1 MNYGKPRS
9 WARLGTLGGPAI
21 GRLILAL
28 ALLLPALP
36 AAAAETL
43 LLLGVVREGK
53 LDTKVTHSV
62 HDRLVRSGE
71 TVAAAPQLSAA
82 ERQCLLPECMES
94 LAGREGAQLV
104 LAARVQQSAGFA
116 YIAASMYDVVH
127 QRPLDVSAVCDKCL
141 PEAVALRVGDLF
153 TRLLRD
159 SRDRLRAEATAPRRP
174 VAAAGAPSPSA
185 PASPAPAARAA
196 ASTGTLVASKG
207 VTWPTARATAPT
219 PPEPTL
225 TRPGA
230 VAAEAAEPVA
240 TRLTGSTP
248 SASALDAAPT
258 PRERT
263 SAVALSARPPERPRP
278 LSPRRKLI
286 AGILGGVGIATLI
299 TAFALN
305 VTDGRATTMDCD
317 VGAAMT
323 KVCVLDNKVAYTL
336 GYAATSA
343 LAVSIGMTLFWPERQ
358 RPSSTEVK

>member
-1 MNYGKPRS
+1 V
-9 WARLGTLGGPAI
+9 
-21 GRLILAL
+21 LAL

-36 AAAAETL
+36 AAASETL
-43 LLLGVVREGK
+43 LLLGVLREGQ
-53 LDTKVTHSV
+53 LDTKVTHAV
-62 HDRLVRSGE
+62 HDRLIRSGE
-71 TVAAAPQLSAA
+71 TVAAASQLSAA

-94 LAGREGAQLV
+94 LAGREKAQIV

-127 QRPLDVSAVCDKCL
+127 QRPLDVCDKCL

-174 VAAAGAPSPSA
+174 IASAGAPSPSA
-185 PASPAPAARAA
+185 SASPAPAAKAA
-196 ASTGTLVASKG
+196 ASPGTLVASKG
-207 VTWPTARATAPT
+207 VTWPTTRATAPT

-230 VAAEAAEPVA
+230 AAASATPAEAPEPAA

-248 SASALDAAPT
+248 SVSAPDAAPA
-258 PRERT
+258 PRERA
-263 SAVALSARPPERPRP
+263 SAVALSARPSERPRP

-317 VGAAMT
+317 AGAAMT

-343 LAVSIGMTLFWPERQ
+343 LAVSIGMTLFWPEPKPR
-358 RPSSTEVK
+358 SSEVK

>member
-9 WARLGTLGGPAI
+9 WARLRTLGGPAI

-36 AAAAETL
+36 AAATETL

-53 LDTKVTHSV
+53 LDTKVTHAV
-62 HDRLVRSGE
+62 NDRLVRSGE

-82 ERQCLLPECMES
+82 ERQCLVPECMES

-230 VAAEAAEPVA
+230 AEAPEPVA

-248 SASALDAAPT
+248 SASAPDAAPT
-258 PRERT
+258 PRERA
-263 SAVALSARPPERPRP
+263 SAVALSTRPPERPRP